1 MKSAAKL
8 KDLLLEAGLSEIA
21 VHVYLE
27 LLRKPAQTVWELV
40 VRTGLPK
47 TSVYRA
53 VESLR
58 NLRMIAESAQPRLG
72 LDDNNGIRALSL
84 KNFVENLLRST
95 KKIGKL
101 AHKLAQVAPFLRPG
115 EDTPEEMET
124 LFNKED
130 IRDAYIKMSQL
141 DYGVNLDFGDFENC
155 VMAFGDLALACRFRD
170 FRTVHA
176 GHKAICTTWGPN
188 TAYFATKESEK
199 KFKNHVEMLNLDFKN
214 RFIIF
219 SDKSDYVFFGDA
231 TDREFPM
238 ATIVKSKP
246 VADAQRLIFSN
257 FSRKLGNS

>member
-8 KDLLLEAGLSEIA
+8 KNLLLEAGLSEIA

-40 VRTGLPK
+40 IRTGLPK

-58 NLRMIAESAQPRLG
+58 GLRIICE
-72 LDDNNGIRALSL
+72 DTNGIRALSL
-84 KNFVENLLRST
+84 KNFVEGLFRSG

-101 AHKLAQVAPFLRPG
+101 AHKLAQVAPFLRLG
-115 EDTPEEMET
+115 EETPEELET

-170 FRTVHA
+170 FRAAHA
-176 GHKAICTTWGPN
+176 NHSAICTTWGPN

-219 SDKSDYVFFGDA
+219 SDTSDYVFFCDA
-231 TDREFPM
+231 TDKEFPM
-238 ATIVKSKP
+238 ATVVKSKP

-257 FSRKLGNS
+257 FSRRLGN